1 MKGKGSMVSLLE
13 SLEMVANATK
23 QRYCFEKQRAS
34 TYDVLM
40 SKKQREAVKEFALKT
55 KRKSDTEADE
65 YIAAVA
71 ETVKEFA
78 FRFFRTV
85 PYKTTIIQSYLKSIY
100 IFTHV
105 LYWEISTKA

>member
-23 QRYCFEKQRAS
+23 QRYCIEKQRAS

-40 SKKQREAVKEFALKT
+40 SKKQRKAVKEFALKT

-65 YIAAVA
+65 YAVA